1 VERLTGYNAE
11 EFLADAGLM
20 TAVVHADDRAM
31 VAEHL
36 SGAARPSGFSG
47 DEGPLDFRIITRNG
61 DVRWVAHW
69 CNPVIDAA
77 GGYMGRRATNRDI
90 TDRKA
95 AEELLRLTQFSIQN
109 AADSVFWLDPEGRVL
124 FVNEATCH
132 GLGYTKAEL
141 LGMTIYQVDP
151 TLFKARYA
159 RSWAEIKAEG
169 TQRMETVHRRK
180 DGADIPVEVTLNYF
194 VFEGKEYNCV
204 FARDITER
212 KRVALQLE
220 ESLARLRESQATI
233 ITVLSQVT
241 ELRDPYTAGHQQRV
255 AEICVAMATHM
266 GLDPMRVEGL
276 EVAALLHDV
285 GKVSVPLEVLSVPG
299 KFSLLQRMLVEGHV
313 AAGYEILRPV
323 FLPWPVADITLQ
335 HHERLDGSGY
345 PSRLQGEQ
353 IMLEA
358 RILAVADTF
367 EAMTTH
373 RPYRGALEVSVALK
387 ELAVGRGKIFDPDA
401 VDACVSLVKDGVI
414 SPRSEPDLSALS
426 FMT

>member
-1 VERLTGYNAE
+1 
-11 EFLADAGLM
+11 
-20 TAVVHADDRAM
+20 
-31 VAEHL
+31 
-36 SGAARPSGFSG
+36 
-47 DEGPLDFRIITRNG
+47 
-61 DVRWVAHW
+61 
-69 CNPVIDAA
+69 
-77 GGYMGRRATNRDI
+77 
-90 TDRKA
+90 
-95 AEELLRLTQFSIQN
+95 
-109 AADSVFWLDPEGRVL
+109 
-124 FVNEATCH
+124 
-132 GLGYTKAEL
+132 
-141 LGMTIYQVDP
+141 
-151 TLFKARYA
+151 
-159 RSWAEIKAEG
+159 
-169 TQRMETVHRRK
+169 
-180 DGADIPVEVTLNYF
+180 
-194 VFEGKEYNCV
+194 
-204 FARDITER
+204 
-212 KRVALQLE
+212 
-220 ESLARLRESQATI
+220 
-233 ITVLSQVT
+233 
-241 ELRDPYTAGHQQRV
+241 
-255 AEICVAMATHM
+255 
-266 GLDPMRVEGL
+266 
-276 EVAALLHDV
+276 
-285 GKVSVPLEVLSVPG
+285 VLSVPG